1 MFKNTKIPEIHVI
14 PSLTV
19 PLLSHVDSTAAS
31 SGVVPT
37 TDAKRNRVGG
47 TRYYDLALQCP
58 EVKEYVRLEWVNGNR
73 RLGDL
78 MRSEDLNGCGTSA
91 MLGLQGLQN
100 LAWLRKIRPKMGF

>member
-1 MFKNTKIPEIHVI
+1 MFKNTQIPEIHVI

-19 PLLSHVDSTAAS
+19 PLRSHVDSTAAS

-58 EVKEYVRLEWVNGNR
+58 EVKEYVRLESANGNR

-78 MRSEDLNGCGTSA
+78 N
-91 MLGLQGLQN
+91 LGIQLGN
-100 LAWLRKIRPKMGF
+100 VKIASDCVKL